1 MKKYNL
7 ITYNKGFVVKKI
19 LFDSIEEVDNSVLED
34 IKNIDKIEFFKGKEL
49 KKEYKINEIT
59 LDETFY
65 HRDTKILN
73 YEIVQRHTGSIF
85 FKINFEMSKE
95 LQKELE
101 LWHKKRFLKLRLIQS
116 ELDEAIPDVLGAA
129 IV

>member
-7 ITYNKGFVVKKI
+7 ITYNKGFVVKEI
-19 LFDSIEEVDNSVLED
+19 LFDSIESIDNSVLEG
-34 IKNIDKIEFFKGKEL
+34 IKNIDKIEFFQGKEL

-73 YEIVQRHTGSIF
+73 YEIGQCFTGSIF
-85 FKINFEMSKE
+85 FKINFEMSKK

-116 ELDEAIPDVLGAA
+116 ERDEAIPDVLGAA

>member
-7 ITYNKGFVVKKI
+7 ITYNKGFVLKEI
-19 LFDSIEEVDNSVLED
+19 LFDSIESIDNSVLEG
-34 IKNIDKIEFFKGKEL
+34 IKNIDKIELFQGKEL

-73 YEIVQRHTGSIF
+73 YELGQSFTGSIF

-101 LWHKKRFLKLRLIQS
+101 LWHNKRFLNLRLIQN
-116 ELDEAIPDVLGAA
+116 EQDESISDVLGGA

>member
-7 ITYNKGFVVKKI
+7 ITYNKGFVVKEI
-19 LFDSIEEVDNSVLED
+19 LFDTIEQVDSSVLED
-34 IKNIDKIEFFKGKEL
+34 IKNIDKIEFFQGKEL
-49 KKEYKINEIT
+49 KKEYKINEIS
-59 LDETFY
+59 LDETLY

-116 ELDEAIPDVLGAA
+116 ERDEAIPDVLGGA